1 MRRCEINPDLSLRRA
16 LYNRAEVDLIVDLCS
31 DLTKILRPESV
42 GIITPYR
49 KQKSEIQRS
58 LQNRWSRDYLDFYLH
73 TLTSRCTLWDLIEIW
88 FLVLFTHQAND
99 LYVVSQC
106 KFWNEKDCKSPN
118 NGCPFLLKMV
128 VSVSDLL
135 FKIAGWSAQVVNQPR
150 VPQQISSRL
159 NIGGDSC
166 WEASFFIGTST
177 YLF

>member
-118 NGCPFLLKMV
+118 NGCPFLLK
-128 VSVSDLL
+128 
-135 FKIAGWSAQVVNQPR
+135 IAGWSAQVVNQPR